1 MVGQQGDELGLV
13 LRLEQVR
20 EDACPPPS
28 GWFSRLLLECCYS
41 AGRATRLENAPAG
54 SLANAAFVGAK
65 TVYSKLYALRNN
77 VSFRTYAYPA
87 PGTVPGEPG
96 SAKRR
101 FF

>member
-1 MVGQQGDELGLV
+1 MTSSALFSGLSRFARTPV
-13 LRLEQVR
+13 
-20 EDACPPPS
+20 PPPS

-77 VSFRTYAYPA
+77 VSFRTYA
-87 PGTVPGEPG
+87 
-96 SAKRR
+96 
-101 FF
+101 